1 MRVCFKKFLHLMHS
15 MDVLDYRQASDSS
28 HIALI
33 LSVLAYK
40 SAFLGDSST
49 GLPLPPIKL
58 YINFKAIAHDT

>member
-1 MRVCFKKFLHLMHS
+1 MHG

-40 SAFLGDSST
+40 SAFWGDSST
-49 GLPLPPIKL
+49 GLPPPSH
-58 YINFKAIAHDT
+58 KAIYKLQSDRERHIISWK